1 VAGRRPRGVNQV
13 TAGGATTVAGVSDED
28 LALIRLVRAGD
39 RRALE
44 ALLHRH
50 YPRLWAVCRQ
60 MTGHD
65 ADASDATQNAM
76 IAIVRGLPGFDGRSR
91 FATWAYRVAVNA
103 SLDEIR
109 RRTRRATD
117 PLDETTLP
125 VVAGADQGIERVQV
139 DAALRRLPP
148 DYRAAVVLRDLCGLD
163 YAEIAEV
170 LEIPP
175 GTVRSRISRGR
186 AALVPLLDGEQAGA
200 RSRPAGAATEAGGRR

>member
-1 VAGRRPRGVNQV
+1 VDQV
-13 TAGGATTVAGVSDED
+13 TTGGATTVAGASDED
-28 LALIRLVRAGD
+28 VELICRVRAGD
-39 RRALE
+39 HRALE

-76 IAIVRGLPGFDGRSR
+76 IAIVRGLSGFDGRSR

-103 SLDEIR
+103 SLDELR

-125 VVAGADQGIERVQV
+125 VVAGADQTIDRLHI
-139 DAALRRLPP
+139 DAALRRLTP

-186 AALVPLLDGEQAGA
+186 AALVPLL
-200 RSRPAGAATEAGGRR
+200 AGGQPGGPGEDGGASKGPAPSVGTGDRR

>member
-1 VAGRRPRGVNQV
+1 VDQV
-13 TAGGATTVAGVSDED
+13 TAGGAATVAGVSDED